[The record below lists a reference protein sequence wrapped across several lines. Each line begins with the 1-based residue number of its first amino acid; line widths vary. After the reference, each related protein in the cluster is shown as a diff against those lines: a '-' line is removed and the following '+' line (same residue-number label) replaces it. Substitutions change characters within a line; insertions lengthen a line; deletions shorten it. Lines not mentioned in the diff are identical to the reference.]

1 MARRAG
7 LEACGAVGRALFSA
21 APVGGASAG
30 WTAACPASM
39 WTQWRGA
46 KKSTR
51 RVEVM
56 LTQVRARDP
65 TFPGAARAGRGLRAW
80 RCSPRSRREGSA
92 IVLPA
97 RDRGG
102 RRHET

>member
-7 LEACGAVGRALFSA
+7 LEACRAVGRALFAA
-21 APVGGASAG
+21 APVGGAPAG
-30 WTAACPASM
+30 WTAARPAM

-56 LTQVRARDP
+56 LTQVRALD
-65 TFPGAARAGRGLRAW
+65 
-80 RCSPRSRREGSA
+80 
-92 IVLPA
+92 V
-97 RDRGG
+97 
-102 RRHET
+102 